1 MAALTALIPSLQRF
15 VAPPGLFETYFP
27 TAGDEDL
34 LGSLADGF
42 AECQLKGF
50 FSTYDLDAS
59 GVPSVDPDL
68 THAQGSLVVL
78 FSGVRILQAEIR
90 NRSTHR
96 RQEANGLVN
105 EIDQSAQVLTELL
118 KEYQQEKKDLI
129 AAVSRVGASDVFVMA
144 DAYFINATTNY
155 SEGSYAAGADWHDP
169 YGGLR

>member
-1 MAALTALIPSLQRF
+1 MSSLADLIPSLQRF

-27 TAGDEDL
+27 NAGDEDMV
-34 LGSLADGF
+34 GSLADGF

-50 FSTYDLDAS
+50 FSTYTLDMV

-68 THAQGSLVVL
+68 TAPQGSLVVL
-78 FSGVRILQAEIR
+78 FAGVRILQAEIR
-90 NRSTHR
+90 NRTTHK

-105 EIDQSAQVLTELL
+105 EVDQGAGVLTELL

-129 AAVSRVGASDVFVMA
+129 DAVSRVGASDVFVMA

-155 SEGSYAAGADWHDP
+155 NVQSYAAGADWHNP
-169 YGGLR
+169 HGGLL